1 MLLVHNKARQTVAR
15 VSFGGGEPPREMEV
29 VGNAPPPPPRPP
41 NWQGPTSVV
50 SCLLDLSTS
59 CVSLQRE
66 QPTESHSEAQTS
78 NSTLVSLNC

>member
-29 VGNAPPPPPRPP
+29 VGNAPPHVPP

-66 QPTESHSEAQTS
+66 QPTESHSMSSHSEF
-78 NSTLVSLNC
+78 L

>member
-29 VGNAPPPPPRPP
+29 VGNAPPPTPPPP

-66 QPTESHSEAQTS
+66 QPTESHSMSSHSEF
-78 NSTLVSLNC
+78 L